1 MQIDSESKM
10 IYVHIPR
17 TGGSWF
23 SYAWPN
29 QWEKH
34 GFLQKHKFGRHG
46 QLSGILK
53 KLDIVKF
60 DYSDYKIV
68 TIIREPIDR
77 IASAWGYYLSLIH
90 I

>member
-34 GFLQKHKFGRHG
+34 DFLKKYEFGRHG

-53 KLDIVKF
+53 KFLG
-60 DYSDYKIV
+60 
-68 TIIREPIDR
+68 
-77 IASAWGYYLSLIH
+77 WLL
-90 I
+90 